1 VAASLVQY
9 APRGGA
15 LPGRRL
21 ADTLA
26 PRIHACDGDFV
37 PDTVLVLTNEDASGL
52 LAMPEA
58 IRLIEEAYRDYGRNR
73 AKVMPRQRIYVPEEG
88 SDVPAFFYL
97 NIIPGIVPAH
107 GVAAV
112 RLNAAH
118 MTYPSRRS
126 GAVHTIPGD
135 FSGFV
140 LVWEIATR
148 ELLGIVHD
156 HAVSPLRVGAT
167 TAVAAKYLA
176 REDSRTLGILGSG
189 KQAWA
194 QLEALLAVR
203 PEIERIRVFSPTP
216 ENRERFAARA
226 AEEFRRDAAA
236 VATPEAAVT
245 GFDVVVAATNTA
257 DPVVFGRWLA
267 DGTHVVSMVGAS
279 KFDGCREIDDE
290 TARRAEVIVVN
301 SREQVEIDQQYDIL
315 SPIRRGYVA
324 WDNVYELGELCIGV
338 HRGRTSA
345 SQVTL
350 HSNNVGMGIQFA
362 AVCKRVLEIARE
374 KGVGTELDSRLFMTR
389 RKKGEDFAP

>member
-1 VAASLVQY
+1 VA
-9 APRGGA
+9 
-15 LPGRRL
+15 
-21 ADTLA
+21 
-26 PRIHACDGDFV
+26 
-37 PDTVLVLTNEDASGL
+37 DTVLVLTNDEATGL
-52 LAMPEA
+52 LGMAEA
-58 IRLIEEAYRDYGRNR
+58 VGLVEEAYRDLGRNR
-73 AKVMPRQRIYVPEEG
+73 AKVLPRQRIYVPEEG
-88 SDVPAFFYL
+88 RADPAFFYL

-107 GVAAV
+107 GVAAL
-112 RLNAAH
+112 RLNAAQ
-118 MTYPSRRS
+118 MTYPTRDS
-126 GAVHTIPGD
+126 GSVHTIPGD

-176 REDSRTLGILGSG
+176 REDARTLGLLGSG

-203 PEIERIRVFSPTP
+203 PEIASIRVFSPTRAK
-216 ENRERFAARA
+216 REAFAARVA
-226 AEEFRRDAAA
+226 ATFGREAAA
-236 VATPEAAVT
+236 VGAPEQAVT
-245 GFDVVVAATNTA
+245 GLDIVVAATNSA
-257 DPVVFGRWLA
+257 DPVIFGRWLTEGA
-267 DGTHVVSMVGAS
+267 HVVSMVGAS

-290 TARRAEVIVVN
+290 VARRAEVVCVN
-301 SREQVEIDQQYDIL
+301 SREQIEIDQQYDIL
-315 SPIRRGYVA
+315 SPIRRGWLS

-345 SQVTL
+345 AQVTL

-374 KGVGTELDSRLFMTR
+374 KGVGTELPSRLFMTR